1 MKVYLRGG
9 GVQYGMASNLL
20 RSSVNFLLLVG
31 EFTPEFVDDQL
42 FTLHL
47 LSLHVRFLQ
56 QTLRGVVHVLDKR
69 EPWTGS

>member
-9 GVQYGMASNLL
+9 GVQSGIASNLL
-20 RSSVNFLLLVG
+20 RGSVNFLPLVG
-31 EFTPEFVDDQL
+31 DFTREFVDDQL
-42 FTLHL
+42 FALHL

-69 EPWTGS
+69 EPPTGS